1 MGPRFESFRKQL
13 GMASDLDS
21 ALQVLHWDQV
31 TYMPPGAGEGRAAQ
45 IAALS
50 RLSHERLASDEF
62 VECLEAA
69 KAEADGADPDS
80 DEARLLLWTE
90 REVARRRKVTPA
102 WVSEFTRVTSLSVQ
116 AWEQAK
122 AKSDFAHFQPHLE
135 EIVRLQQAYSDF
147 FAPYEHVY
155 DPHLDRFEPMMRAAE
170 VKAVF
175 DQVRP
180 RQQEL
185 VHAIAERPQPD
196 VSLFSQEF
204 APARQMEFVAELVR
218 AVGFDRRRGR
228 YDLSAHPFT
237 TLFSLNDVRFTVKI
251 ESGNLR
257 QLIFA
262 ALHELG
268 HALHAQGASLSL
280 ERTLLGGFGLFA
292 LAESQSR
299 TLENLVGRS
308 LPFWQAFYPRLQQFF
323 PDQLG
328 SVDLDRFYRAINQV
342 QPSLIRVQ
350 ADEATYNLHIMLR
363 FELELALL
371 GGELRVVDLP
381 EAWRERT
388 RSYLG
393 LEPPDD
399 AHGVLQD
406 VHWSWGY
413 FGNFP
418 TYALGNLVASQLWEK
433 LERDIPDLDQQ
444 MARGRLDGLLA
455 WLRQN
460 IHRHGNKLFTTELLQ
475 RITGAGLSAGPYLR
489 YLNGKFGQI
498 YGLNGS

>member
-1 MGPRFESFRKQL
+1 
-13 GMASDLDS
+13 MASDLDS

-45 IAALS
+45 TAALS
-50 RLSHERLASDEF
+50 RLSHERLVSDEF

-69 KAEADGADPDS
+69 KAEVDGAHPDS

-102 WVSEFTRVTSLSVQ
+102 WVSEFTRATSLSVQ

-135 EIVRLQQAYSDF
+135 EIVRLQQAYSEF

-155 DPHLDRFEPMMRAAE
+155 DPHLDRFEPMMRTAE

-180 RQQEL
+180 KQQEL
-185 VHAIAERPQPD
+185 VRAIAERPQPD
-196 VSLFSQEF
+196 VLIFSQEF
-204 APARQMEFVAELVR
+204 QPARQMEFVAELVR
-218 AVGFDRRRGR
+218 AVGFDMRRGR

-251 ESGNLR
+251 ESGNPR

-308 LPFWQAFYPRLQQFF
+308 LPFWHAFYPRLQQLF

-328 SVDLDRFYRAINQV
+328 SVDLNRFYRAINQV

-371 GGELRVVDLP
+371 GGELQVAELP

-444 MARGRLDGLLA
+444 MARGSLDGLLA

>member
-1 MGPRFESFRKQL
+1 MGPRFELFRQQL

-21 ALQVLHWDQV
+21 ALQVLYWDQV

-50 RLSHERLASDEF
+50 RLSHERLVSDEF
-62 VECLEAA
+62 VECLQAA
-69 KAEADGADPDS
+69 KAEIDGADPDS

-90 REVARRRKVTPA
+90 REVTRRRKVPPA
-102 WVSEFTRVTSLSVQ
+102 WISQFTRATSLSAQ
-116 AWEQAK
+116 AWQQAK
-122 AKSDFAHFQPHLE
+122 ADSNFAHFRPHLE
-135 EIVRLQQAYSDF
+135 EIVRLQQAYSEF
-147 FAPYEHVY
+147 FAPYDHVY
-155 DPHLDRFEPMMRAAE
+155 DPHLDRFEPRMRTAE

-180 RQQEL
+180 EQQEL
-185 VHAIAERPQPD
+185 VRAIAERPRPD
-196 VSLFSQEF
+196 DSMFHQKF
-204 APARQMEFVAELVR
+204 DPARQMEFVAELVR
-218 AVGFDRRRGR
+218 ATGFDMRRGR

-251 ESGNLR
+251 ESGNPR

-308 LPFWQAFYPRLQQFF
+308 LPFWQAFYPRLQQLF
-323 PDQLG
+323 PNQLG
-328 SVDLDRFYRAINQV
+328 SVELDRFYRAINQV

-371 GGELRVVDLP
+371 GGELQVADLP
-381 EAWRERT
+381 EAWRAHT

-399 AHGVLQD
+399 AQGVLQD

-433 LERDIPDLDQQ
+433 LGQDIPDLDQQ
-444 MARGRLDGLLA
+444 LAQGRLDGLLA

-475 RITGAGLSAGPYLR
+475 RITGAGLAAEPYLR
-489 YLNGKFGQI
+489 YLNSKFGQI
-498 YGLNGS
+498 YGLNAS

>member
-1 MGPRFESFRKQL
+1 MGPRFESFRNQL

-45 IAALS
+45 TAALS
-50 RLSHERLASDEF
+50 RLSHERLVSDEF

-69 KAEADGADPDS
+69 KAEVDGAHPDS

-102 WVSEFTRVTSLSVQ
+102 WVSEFTRATSLSVQ

-122 AKSDFAHFQPHLE
+122 PKSDFAHFQPHLE
-135 EIVRLQQAYSDF
+135 EIVRLQQAYSEF

-155 DPHLDRFEPMMRAAE
+155 DPHLDRFEPMMRTAE

-180 RQQEL
+180 KQQEL
-185 VHAIAERPQPD
+185 VRAIAERPQPD
-196 VSLFSQEF
+196 VLIFSQEF

-218 AVGFDRRRGR
+218 AAGFDMRRGR

-251 ESGNLR
+251 ESGNPR

-308 LPFWQAFYPRLQQFF
+308 LPFWQAFYPRLQQLF

-328 SVDLDRFYRAINQV
+328 SVDLNRFYRAINQV

-371 GGELRVVDLP
+371 GGELQVAELP

-444 MARGRLDGLLA
+444 MARGSLDGLLA

>member
-1 MGPRFESFRKQL
+1 MGPRFESFRNQL

-45 IAALS
+45 TAALS
-50 RLSHERLASDEF
+50 RLSHERLVSDEF

-69 KAEADGADPDS
+69 KAEVDGAHPDS

-102 WVSEFTRVTSLSVQ
+102 WVSEFTRATSLSVQ

-135 EIVRLQQAYSDF
+135 EIVRLQQAYSEF

-155 DPHLDRFEPMMRAAE
+155 DPHLDRFEPMMRTAE

-180 RQQEL
+180 KQQEL
-185 VHAIAERPQPD
+185 VRAIAERPQPD
-196 VSLFSQEF
+196 VLIFSQEF
-204 APARQMEFVAELVR
+204 QPARQMEFVAELVR
-218 AVGFDRRRGR
+218 AVGFDMRRGR

-251 ESGNLR
+251 ESGNPR

-308 LPFWQAFYPRLQQFF
+308 LPFWHAFYPRLQQLF

-328 SVDLDRFYRAINQV
+328 SVDLNRFYRAINQV

-371 GGELRVVDLP
+371 GGELQVAELP

-444 MARGRLDGLLA
+444 MARGSLDGLLA

>member
-1 MGPRFESFRKQL
+1 
-13 GMASDLDS
+13 
-21 ALQVLHWDQV
+21 
-31 TYMPPGAGEGRAAQ
+31 
-45 IAALS
+45 
-50 RLSHERLASDEF
+50 
-62 VECLEAA
+62 
-69 KAEADGADPDS
+69 
-80 DEARLLLWTE
+80 
-90 REVARRRKVTPA
+90 
-102 WVSEFTRVTSLSVQ
+102 
-116 AWEQAK
+116 
-122 AKSDFAHFQPHLE
+122 
-135 EIVRLQQAYSDF
+135 
-147 FAPYEHVY
+147 
-155 DPHLDRFEPMMRAAE
+155 
-170 VKAVF
+170 
-175 DQVRP
+175 VRP
-180 RQQEL
+180 KQQEL
-185 VHAIAERPQPD
+185 VRAIAERPQPD
-196 VSLFSQEF
+196 VSIFSQEF
-204 APARQMEFVAELVR
+204 EPARQMEFVAELVR
-218 AVGFDRRRGR
+218 AVGFDMRRGR

-251 ESGNLR
+251 ESGNPR

-308 LPFWQAFYPRLQQFF
+308 LPFWQGFYPRLQQLF
-323 PDQLG
+323 PNQLG
-328 SVDLDRFYRAINQV
+328 SVNLDRFYRAINQV

-363 FELELALL
+363 FDLELALL
-371 GGELRVVDLP
+371 GGELQVADLP

-399 AHGVLQD
+399 AQGVLQD

-433 LERDIPDLDQQ
+433 LELDIPDLDQQ
-444 MARGRLDGLLA
+444 MAQGRLDGLLA

-475 RITGAGLSAGPYLR
+475 RLTGAGLSAGPYLR
-489 YLNGKFGQI
+489 YLNSKFGQI

>member
-1 MGPRFESFRKQL
+1 MGPRFESFRQQL

-21 ALQVLHWDQV
+21 ALQVLHWDQF
-31 TYMPPGAGEGRAAQ
+31 TYMPPGAGQGRAAQ

-50 RLSHERLASDEF
+50 QLSHERLVSDEF

-69 KAEADGADPDS
+69 KAEVDGADPDS

-102 WVSEFTRVTSLSVQ
+102 WVGEFTRATSLSVQ

-122 AKSDFAHFQPHLE
+122 AHSDFAHFQPHLE
-135 EIVRLQQAYSDF
+135 EIVRLQRAYSDF

-155 DPHLDRFEPMMRAAE
+155 DPHLDRFEPMMPTAQVR
-170 VKAVF
+170 AVF

-180 RQQEL
+180 KQQEL
-185 VHAIAERPQPD
+185 VRAIAERPQPD
-196 VSLFSQEF
+196 VSIFSQEF
-204 APARQMEFVAELVR
+204 EPARQMEFVAELVR
-218 AVGFDRRRGR
+218 AAGFDMRRGR

-251 ESGNLR
+251 ESGNPR

-268 HALHAQGASLSL
+268 HALHAQGVSLSL
-280 ERTLLGGFGLFA
+280 ERTFLGGFGLFA

-323 PDQLG
+323 PSQLG

-371 GGELRVVDLP
+371 GGELQVVDLP
-381 EAWRERT
+381 EAWGERT

-418 TYALGNLVASQLWEK
+418 TYGLGNLVASQLWEK

-444 MARGRLDGLLA
+444 MAQGKLDGLLA
-455 WLRQN
+455 WLRQH

-498 YGLNGS
+498 YGLNES